1 MPRKLTEGDRRG
13 GGTAM
18 PQPHGGAIGNPPHIK
33 TAALIQKVKML
44 RALGN
49 SYEVI
54 ALACDISVDTL
65 TRHYR
70 DELAKAEVE
79 ANARV
84 GAAIFNEAVG
94 TFGVCQECIE
104 GRTEDGRGCRKCDG
118 TGQVLVREPNITA
131 GIWWSK
137 NRMGWTDQQRI
148 EHTGPDGGP
157 MIHEQRD
164 AGAVV
169 RKRLDA
175 IRKRIANDE
184 AA

>member
-18 PQPHGGAIGNPPHIK
+18 AQPHGGAIGNPPHVK
-33 TAALIQKVKML
+33 TAELVQKVKML

-54 ALACDISVDTL
+54 ALACDISSDTL
-65 TRHYR
+65 SRHYKQ
-70 DELAKAEVE
+70 ELALAEIE

-84 GAAIFNEAVG
+84 GAAIFNDAVG
-94 TFGVCQECIE
+94 EYGSCPECIR
-104 GRTEDGRGCRKCDG
+104 GVTETGRGCAKCKG
-118 TGQVLVREPNITA
+118 TGQVMVREPIPTA
-131 GIWWSK
+131 YIWWSK

-157 MIHEQRD
+157 VIAEQSD
-164 AGAVV
+164 AGSLV
-169 RKRLDA
+169 RKRLAA
-175 IRKRIANDE
+175 IKDRIANDQ